1 MIGQNTSSTQTS
13 IDNITKIDISVDTQ
27 NLAKKRDTI
36 KISLQ
41 STGKVLSEVW
51 DSITKES
58 TNNSV
63 NCSASAAQDTA
74 DFIDI
79 QATPNLETK
88 SLSKKKIPSDKINI
102 KTPYTLSRGRVAFH
116 FEAQEDKQI

>member
-79 QATPNLETK
+79 VDNITTSN
-88 SLSKKKIPSDKINI
+88 SKP
-102 KTPYTLSRGRVAFH
+102 SRGRVAFH